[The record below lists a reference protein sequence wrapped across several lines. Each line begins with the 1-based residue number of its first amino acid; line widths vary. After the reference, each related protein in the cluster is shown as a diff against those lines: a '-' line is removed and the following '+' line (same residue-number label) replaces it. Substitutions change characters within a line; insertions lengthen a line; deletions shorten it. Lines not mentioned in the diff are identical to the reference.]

1 MKEIIGLLVFICIA
15 IVAIYLS
22 VAKRIDYKL
31 TLVLLLF
38 SILAGFT
45 VANYDI
51 IKRLKWGDFELE
63 TAKKELEGVKN
74 YAIQEIKGEVKT
86 QKESMELVIRDANS
100 IAIEIKKQKKEV
112 NSVVKTAKAL
122 QNKIEERK
130 KEIISLNEETERTK
144 KELVNLNLAAQQTAL
159 TLIKTTYLTLSTKNE
174 IGSSPRLKKVTQ
186 EIENDINRILP
197 MVIPNNIERSQWI
210 NNLKNILPS
219 RN

>member
-15 IVAIYLS
+15 IVTIYLS
-22 VAKRIDYKL
+22 VAKRIDYKI

-51 IKRLKWGDFELE
+51 IKRFKWGDFELE
-63 TAKKELEGVKN
+63 TAISKIEGVKN
-74 YAIQEIKGEVKT
+74 CAIQKIKGEVRT

-112 NSVVKTAKAL
+112 NNVVKTAKAL

-130 KEIISLNEETERTK
+130 KEIISLNEETEKTK

-174 IGSSPRLKKVTQ
+174 LGSSPRLKKVTQ

-197 MVIPNNIERSQWI
+197 MVISDNIERSQWI
-210 NNLKNILPS
+210 NDLKNILPS